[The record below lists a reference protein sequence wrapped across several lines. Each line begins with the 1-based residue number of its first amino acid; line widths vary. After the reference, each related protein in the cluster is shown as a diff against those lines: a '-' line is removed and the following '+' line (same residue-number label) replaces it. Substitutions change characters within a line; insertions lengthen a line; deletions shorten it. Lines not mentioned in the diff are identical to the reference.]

1 MQKKIKNPVPSP
13 LNSKNKKRQYD
24 KKSGGTNMAHYI
36 QQFIPH
42 PFGAL
47 HNSMVLQALEH
58 VLCSCIFCFQNV
70 NFILKEN
77 KIIEIKLLLCF

>member
-47 HNSMVLQALEH
+47 HWPPSAPP
-58 VLCSCIFCFQNV
+58 SPR
-70 NFILKEN
+70 
-77 KIIEIKLLLCF
+77 